1 MANDPPRQRIVQKF
15 TLSRSGAKPY
25 SLSVGQMG
33 PLPRAG
39 RRLGTWGTRR
49 WLGLGLAVAS
59 TAAMGVVRFTIVP
72 LLGARI
78 TFVVFY
84 PAILVSAWCG
94 GFASGLLST
103 ILSALLI
110 GYFWLPPVGSFA
122 IADAG
127 EAFALTL
134 FVGTGVAM
142 SAVHET
148 LLRERRRL
156 AMARAVAQEAREAA
170 ERAEREVSAANRAK
184 DEFLSVLSHELRTP
198 MTAVLGWANIL
209 RTRTVDR
216 ATRTRALATIERNAQ
231 AQAQLIEDV
240 LDVSRIV
247 AGKLRIEPC
256 STDPRVAIAT
266 AVDTLRPSADGK
278 QIQLHTAL
286 APEACAIFADPS
298 RLQQMVWN
306 LLSNAIKF
314 TPRGGKVELR
324 LERIDDR
331 ARISVTDNGRGIDP
345 RFLPHVFDRFRQA
358 DASPTRSEGGLG
370 LGLAIVKHLV
380 ELHGGR
386 AFADST
392 GLGSGATFAIELP
405 LAAEPPLKPSVPPPS
420 DAASLNLNGTR
431 VLVVDDEPDA
441 RELVATVL
449 SEFGATVEVAASA
462 AQALEV
468 LRGRQVD
475 VLVADISMPGENGY
489 ELMERVR
496 GLQDGREL
504 GLPALALTA
513 CVSAR
518 DVMLARHAG
527 FLAHIAK
534 PVLPEELVR
543 AVVLVRGHATAA
555 LSP

>member
-1 MANDPPRQRIVQKF
+1 
-15 TLSRSGAKPY
+15 
-25 SLSVGQMG
+25 MG
-33 PLPRAG
+33 F
-39 RRLGTWGTRR
+39 
-49 WLGLGLAVAS
+49 
-59 TAAMGVVRFTIVP
+59 VRFAIAP

-78 TFVVFY
+78 TFIIFY

-94 GFASGLLST
+94 GFPSGLLST
-103 ILSALLI
+103 LLSALLI
-110 GYFWLPPVGSFA
+110 TYFWLPPYGSFV

-127 EAFALTL
+127 EMFALAL
-134 FVGTGVAM
+134 FIGTGVAM
-142 SAVHET
+142 SAVHEA

-156 AMARAVAQEAREAA
+156 AAARAEAQRAADAA

-209 RTRTVDR
+209 RTRSIDH

-247 AGKLRIEPC
+247 VGKLRIEPC
-256 STDPRVAIAT
+256 STDPRAAITT
-266 AVDTLRPSADGK
+266 AVDTLRPSADTK
-278 QIQLHTAL
+278 QVQLLTTL
-286 APEACAIFADPS
+286 APEVGAIFADPG
-298 RLQQMVWN
+298 RLQQVVWN

-314 TPRGGKVELR
+314 TPRGGKVVLH

-386 AFADST
+386 AFADSK
-392 GLGSGATFAIELP
+392 GLGAGATFAIELP
-405 LAAEPPLKPSVPPPS
+405 LAAEPPLKASVPPPS
-420 DAASLNLNGTR
+420 DAASLDLRGTR

-468 LRGRQVD
+468 LEGREVD

-489 ELMERVR
+489 DLMERVR
-496 GLQDGREL
+496 VLRRDREPS
-504 GLPALALTA
+504 LPALALTA

-527 FLAHIAK
+527 FLAHVAK

-543 AVVLVRGHATAA
+543 AVALVRGYATAA
-555 LSP
+555 ASP